1 MMTETQKQAL
11 AAALRAETDAG
22 LVGIMAIRNGNA
34 DF

>member
-1 MMTETQKQAL
+1 MTPEQSQTL
-11 AAALRAETDAG
+11 ATALRAETDAG

>member
-1 MMTETQKQAL
+1 MMTETQYQTL